1 VNPFDALS
9 LAQGVREVFVG
20 APNGLWHVGRTLGGE
35 LAARL
40 VSVNIGLP
48 RDITWR
54 GKTVRTGI
62 WKSPVPGRIVV
73 RKLNIDGD
81 GQGDL
86 GGHGGVNRA
95 VMVYQLDSY
104 RYWERILNRSDFS
117 YGQFGENFTVDGLP
131 DVEVSIGDR
140 YRIGTA
146 LFEVTQPRVTCY
158 RVGIRMDEPQMA
170 ALLVAHGRPGF
181 YFRVLE
187 EGEVGA
193 GDEIVKVADGP
204 EQISVAEM
212 DALLYL
218 PGHSPEQLER
228 ALRIPALSKGWQDS
242 FQAILQQKTSGSQ
255 PSGNPG
261 LAPPSGLPPA
271 WPGFRPLRVS
281 RIERESVSVVSLT
294 LIPADSRPLV
304 AAQPG
309 QFIILRM
316 QPAPEGSVLLRNYSL
331 SNLPSADHYRVSIKL
346 EVNGVASTYL
356 HDQVRVGHLLEVAA
370 PRGNF
375 TLQPGDNQVVLLSAG
390 VGATPVLAMLHSL
403 VAEISPREV
412 WWLFGARNGE
422 DHPFAEE
429 SRNLVKAL
437 PRGKSFIA
445 YSRPDPRDR
454 PGVDFDAS
462 GRITVEVLEKLG
474 VPRDADFYLC
484 GPAPFLQELSN
495 GLMAWGVSDNRV
507 HTEIFGPGKPITPGV
522 VDPSHAA
529 PHPPAGTV
537 GSGPRVSFARSG
549 LNVCWNA
556 KFSSLLDFAEAC
568 DVPVRWACR
577 TGVCHTC
584 ESGLISGSVDY
595 QPEPLEPAAQGN
607 LLICCS
613 QPKGDVVI
621 DL

>member
-1 VNPFDALS
+1 MA
-9 LAQGVREVFVG
+9 
-20 APNGLWHVGRTLGGE
+20 T
-35 LAARL
+35 RL

-48 RDITWR
+48 RDINWR
-54 GKTVRTGI
+54 GKTVHTGI
-62 WKSPVPGRIVV
+62 WKRPVPGRVIV

-95 VMVYQLDSY
+95 VMVYQLESY
-104 RYWERILNRSDFS
+104 RYWERELSRTNSS

-131 DVEVSIGDR
+131 DVEVCIGDR

-146 LFEVTQPRVTCY
+146 LFEVSQPRVTCY

-170 ALLVAHGRPGF
+170 ALMAAHHRPGF

-204 EQISVAEM
+204 EQMSVAEM

-218 PGHSPEQLER
+218 PEHTPEQLER
-228 ALRIPALSKGWQDS
+228 ALRIAALSEGWRGS
-242 FQAILQQKTSGSQ
+242 FQAILQNKTSES
-255 PSGNPG
+255 PKPGNPG
-261 LAPPSGLPPA
+261 LVPPSGPPPA

-281 RIERESVSVVSLT
+281 RIERESTSVVSLT
-294 LIPADSRPLV
+294 LIPADGRPLV
-304 AAQPG
+304 AALPG
-309 QFIILRM
+309 QFVILRI
-316 QPAPEGSVLLRNYSL
+316 QPKPNGPVLLRNYSL
-331 SNLPSADHYRVSIKL
+331 SDLPSADHYRVSIKL
-346 EVNGVASTYL
+346 EVNGAASTYL
-356 HDQVRVGHLLEVAA
+356 HNQVRIGDLLDVAA

-375 TLQPGDNQVVLLSAG
+375 TLQPGERQVVLLSGG

-403 VAEISPREV
+403 AAEISPREV
-412 WWLFGARNGE
+412 WWLFGARNGK

-429 SRNLVKAL
+429 SRNLVKAV

-445 YSRPDPRDR
+445 YSRPGSRDR
-454 PGVDFDAS
+454 PSVDFDAS
-462 GRITVEVLEKLG
+462 GRITVEILEKLG
-474 VPRDADFYLC
+474 VPCDADFYLC
-484 GPAPFLQELSN
+484 GPAGFLLDLGD
-495 GLMAWGVSDNRV
+495 GLVAWGVSDARV

-522 VDPSHAA
+522 VDRSHAP
-529 PHPPAGTV
+529 PHPPEGPV
-537 GSGPRVSFARSG
+537 GSGPRVSFVRSG
-549 LNVCWNA
+549 INVGWNA

-568 DVPVRWACR
+568 DVPVRWSCR

-584 ESGLISGSVDY
+584 ESGLISGNVDY
-595 QPEPLEPAAQGN
+595 QPEPLEAPAQGN

>member
-1 VNPFDALS
+1 M
-9 LAQGVREVFVG
+9 
-20 APNGLWHVGRTLGGE
+20 
-35 LAARL
+35 AARL
-40 VSVNIGLP
+40 VSINIGLP

-54 GKTVRTGI
+54 GKTVHTGI
-62 WKSPVPGRIVV
+62 WKSPVPGRLIV

-104 RYWERILNRSDFS
+104 RYWERELGRANFS

-131 DVEVSIGDR
+131 DLEVCIGDR

-146 LFEVTQPRVTCY
+146 LFEVSQPRVTCY
-158 RVGIRMDEPQMA
+158 RLGIRMDEPQMA
-170 ALLVAHGRPGF
+170 ALVVAHHRPGF

-204 EQISVAEM
+204 EQMSVAEI

-218 PGHSPEQLER
+218 PRHVPEQLER
-228 ALRIPALSKGWQDS
+228 ALRIPALSKGWQGS
-242 FQAILQQKTSGSQ
+242 FQAILQQKTSRS
-255 PSGNPG
+255 PEAGNPG
-261 LAPPSGLPPA
+261 LAPQSGPPTA

-281 RIERESVSVVSLT
+281 RIERESVSVVSLP
-294 LIPADSRPLV
+294 LIPADGRPLV

-309 QFIILRM
+309 QSIIMRI
-316 QPAPEGSVLLRNYSL
+316 QPEPKGPILLRNYSL

-356 HDQVRVGHLLEVAA
+356 HDQVRVGHLLDVAA

-375 TLQPGDNQVVLLSAG
+375 TLQPGDSQVVLISAG

-403 VAEISPREV
+403 AAEISPREV

-422 DHPFAEE
+422 DHAFAEE

-445 YSRPDPRDR
+445 YSNPGPRDR

-462 GRITVEVLEKLG
+462 GRIKVEALEKLG
-474 VPRDADFYLC
+474 VPRAADFYLC
-484 GPAPFLQELSN
+484 GPAPFMRDLSN
-495 GLMAWGVSDNRV
+495 GLMAWGVSDDRV
-507 HTEIFGPGKPITPGV
+507 HTEIFGPAKPKTPGV

-529 PHPPAGTV
+529 PHPPEGTV
-537 GSGPRVSFARSG
+537 GSGPRVSLVRSG
-549 LNVCWNA
+549 LNLCWNA
-556 KFSSLLDFAEAC
+556 KFSSLLEFAEAC

-577 TGVCHTC
+577 TGVCHSC
-584 ESGLISGSVDY
+584 EGGLISGSVDY
-595 QPEPLEPAAQGN
+595 QPEPLEPPAHGN

-613 QPKGDVVI
+613 RPQSDVVI

>member
-1 VNPFDALS
+1 M
-9 LAQGVREVFVG
+9 
-20 APNGLWHVGRTLGGE
+20 
-35 LAARL
+35 
-40 VSVNIGLP
+40 
-48 RDITWR
+48 
-54 GKTVRTGI
+54 
-62 WKSPVPGRIVV
+62 PGRVIV

-95 VMVYQLDSY
+95 VMVYQLESY
-104 RYWERILNRSDFS
+104 RYWERELSRTNSS

-131 DVEVSIGDR
+131 DVEVCIGDR

-146 LFEVTQPRVTCY
+146 LFEVSQPRVTCY

-170 ALLVAHGRPGF
+170 ALMAAHHRPGF

-204 EQISVAEM
+204 EQMSVAEM

-218 PGHSPEQLER
+218 PEHAPEQLER
-228 ALRIPALSKGWQDS
+228 ALRIAALSEGWRGS
-242 FQAILQQKTSGSQ
+242 FQAILQNKTSES
-255 PSGNPG
+255 PKPGNPG
-261 LAPPSGLPPA
+261 LAPPSGPPPA

-281 RIERESVSVVSLT
+281 RIERESTSVVSLT
-294 LIPADSRPLV
+294 LIPADGRPLV
-304 AAQPG
+304 AALPG
-309 QFIILRM
+309 QFVILRI
-316 QPAPEGSVLLRNYSL
+316 QPKPNGPVLLRNYSL
-331 SNLPSADHYRVSIKL
+331 SDLPSADHYRVSIKL
-346 EVNGVASTYL
+346 EVNGAASTYL
-356 HDQVRVGHLLEVAA
+356 HNQVRIGDLLDVAA

-375 TLQPGDNQVVLLSAG
+375 TLQPGERQVVLLSGG

-403 VAEISPREV
+403 AAEISPREV
-412 WWLFGARNGE
+412 WWLFGARNGK

-429 SRNLVKAL
+429 SRNLVKAV

-445 YSRPDPRDR
+445 YSRPGSRDR
-454 PGVDFDAS
+454 PSVDFDAS
-462 GRITVEVLEKLG
+462 GRITVEALEKLG
-474 VPRDADFYLC
+474 VPCDADFYLC
-484 GPAPFLQELSN
+484 GPAGFLLDLGD
-495 GLMAWGVSDNRV
+495 GLVAWGVSDARV

-522 VDPSHAA
+522 VDRSHAP
-529 PHPPAGTV
+529 PHPPEGPV
-537 GSGPRVSFARSG
+537 GSGPRVSFVRSG
-549 LNVCWNA
+549 INVGWNA

-568 DVPVRWACR
+568 DVPVRWSCR

-584 ESGLISGSVDY
+584 ESGLISGNVDY
-595 QPEPLEPAAQGN
+595 QPEPLEAPAQGN

>member
-1 VNPFDALS
+1 
-9 LAQGVREVFVG
+9 VG
-20 APNGLWHVGRTLGGE
+20 APNGLWHVGETVGGE

-54 GKTVRTGI
+54 GKIVRTGI
-62 WKSPVPGRIVV
+62 WKSPVPGRLMV

-104 RYWERILNRSDFS
+104 RYWERELSRTNFS

-131 DVEVSIGDR
+131 DVEVCIGDR
-140 YRIGTA
+140 YRIGAA
-146 LFEVTQPRVTCY
+146 LFEVSQPRVTCY
-158 RVGIRMDEPQMA
+158 RLGIRMDEPQMA
-170 ALLVAHGRPGF
+170 ALLVAHHRPGF

-204 EQISVAEM
+204 ERMSVAEM

-218 PGHSPEQLER
+218 PGHIPEQLER
-228 ALRIPALSKGWQDS
+228 ALRIPALSKGWQGS
-242 FQAILQQKTSGSQ
+242 FQAILEQKTSGSREA
-255 PSGNPG
+255 GNPG
-261 LAPPSGLPPA
+261 LAPPSGPPTA
-271 WPGFRPLRVS
+271 WPGFRPLKVS
-281 RIERESVSVVSLT
+281 RIDRESVSVVSLT
-294 LIPADSRPLV
+294 LIPADGRPLV

-316 QPAPEGSVLLRNYSL
+316 QPEPKGPVLLRNYSL

-356 HDQVRVGHLLEVAA
+356 HDQVRVGHLLDVAA
-370 PRGNF
+370 PRGSF
-375 TLQPGDNQVVLLSAG
+375 TLQPGDNSVVLLGAG

-403 VAEISPREV
+403 AAEISPREV
-412 WWLFGARNGE
+412 WWLFGAHNSE
-422 DHPFAEE
+422 DHAFAEE

-445 YSRPDPRDR
+445 YSRPGPRDR
-454 PGVDFDAS
+454 PGVDFDTS

-484 GPAPFLQELSN
+484 GPAPFLRDLSN
-495 GLMAWGVSDNRV
+495 GLMAWGVADDRV
-507 HTEIFGPGKPITPGV
+507 HTEIFGPGKPMTPGV
-522 VDPSHAA
+522 VDPSQTA
-529 PHPPAGTV
+529 PHPPGGPM
-537 GSGPRVSFARSG
+537 GSGPRVSLVRSG

-556 KFSSLLDFAEAC
+556 KFSSLLEFAEAC

-584 ESGLISGSVDY
+584 ESGLISGSVNY
-595 QPEPLEPAAQGN
+595 QPEPLEPPTQGN

-613 QPKGDVVI
+613 QPKSDVVI